1 MESPSD
7 KILVNI
13 YQDYNIKTGAEY
25 FASIL
30 EQDGGNILLTI
41 GRYNGWKQGMTY
53 VGDESLT
60 KIVCLT

>member
-1 MESPSD
+1 LSSD

-30 EQDGGNILLTI
+30 EEDNGAILLTI